1 MQALVI
7 IANPNPQSFSH
18 AIAHRVASGLER
30 GGHQTILRDLCAEG
44 FRAAMSADEHRA
56 YETDQPVLDA
66 AVQSHIDDLR
76 RADLLVVIY
85 PTWWSSLPAVLK
97 GWLERTMVPGVG
109 FVLDDDRRVRP
120 GLTNIRRLVGIS
132 TYGSPWTYVKGIN
145 DNGRRTITRALRM
158 STGWRTRTSWMA
170 LYEMDTTSHE
180 RRMRFLDRVER
191 EAATW

>member
-7 IANPNPQSFSH
+7 IANPNPESFSH
-18 AIAHRVASGLER
+18 ASAERAVRGLEL
-30 GGHQTILRDLCAEG
+30 GGHQVIVRDLCAEG

-56 YETDQPVLDA
+56 YETDQPVLDPT
-66 AVQSHIDDLR
+66 VQSHIDDLR
-76 RADLLVVIY
+76 RAELLVVVY

-109 FVLDDDRRVRP
+109 FVLDDARRVRP

-132 TYGSPWTYVKGIN
+132 TYGSPWAYVKGIN

-158 STGWRTRTSWMA
+158 STGWRTRTSWLA
-170 LYEMDTTSHE
+170 LYAMDTTTAA
-180 RRMRFLDRVER
+180 RRDQFLARVER
-191 EAATW
+191 AAATW